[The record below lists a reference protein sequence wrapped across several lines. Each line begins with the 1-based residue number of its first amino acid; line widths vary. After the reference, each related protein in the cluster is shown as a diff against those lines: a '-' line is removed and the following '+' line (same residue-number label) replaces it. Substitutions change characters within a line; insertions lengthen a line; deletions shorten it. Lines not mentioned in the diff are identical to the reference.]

1 MLSRRRSIYSAV
13 LKKGATSMR
22 RVIPITTLLALAF
35 ALPQPAAA
43 QNGSLIRTFV
53 SAAGSG
59 ANPCTITQPCDTFAR
74 AYTQTAANGIIT
86 ALDPGK
92 YGPINIIGPVTIN
105 GNGWATITG
114 PAGGNGINIAANAN
128 DAIKISGLEL
138 DGANANDNNGISF
151 VSGKSLIVSNCVIR
165 QFTNAGMQ
173 LSAVGALTV
182 LTDSTIE
189 NNTLYGVYYAPAGAG
204 STFNFDHVRFLGNN
218 NAMSVEDTNLPTNPH
233 TFTIAN
239 GTNSVAVGNGI
250 GFDAIGGLG
259 SNNSDVLVN
268 LDNVTAESNTGEGI
282 RARGAT
288 INLSRS
294 RIGDNVGFVGYRI
307 DSNGEIVS
315 AGNNVITDTQNVGNL
330 VTDTA
335 MVQ

>member
-1 MLSRRRSIYSAV
+1 M
-13 LKKGATSMR
+13 K
-22 RVIPITTLLALAF
+22 RVILASALLAAALAP
-35 ALPQPAAA
+35 LPAHA
-43 QNGSLIRTFV
+43 QNGTLTRSFV
-53 SAAGSG
+53 SSTGLES
-59 ANPCTITQPCDTFAR
+59 NPCTITQPCATFAT
-74 AYTQTAANGIIT
+74 AYTKISANGIIA

-105 GNGWATITG
+105 GNGWAAITG
-114 PAGGNGINIAANAN
+114 PANGNAINVTASAN

-151 VSGKSLIVSNCVIR
+151 VSGKSLIVSHCVIR

-204 STFNFDHVRFLGNN
+204 STFNFDRVQFLGNN

-233 TFTIAN
+233 TFTVAN
-239 GTNSVAVGNGI
+239 GTNSVAIGNGI
-250 GFDAIGGLG
+250 GFDAIGGADSG
-259 SNNSDVLVN
+259 NFDVQLN
-268 LDNVTAESNTGEGI
+268 LDNVTAESNTAEGI

-307 DSNGEIVS
+307 DFNGGIIS
-315 AGNNVITDTQNVGNL
+315 AGNNVITDTNNVGSMT
-330 VTDTA
+330 TDTA